1 MSSNDI
7 YCSINFFVNAQIF
20 QEILFLYKNFQK
32 KNLFCGSVLDAKL
45 KRKILPIFFTA
56 F

>member
-45 KRKILPIFFTA
+45 KRKIPIFFTA